1 MLGANLVLQ
10 RLMVQRNM
18 PEKVTLLSLD
28 SSSELCRNVYVNTNL
43 RLEIFLLI
51 FK

>member
-1 MLGANLVLQ
+1 MLGANLILQ

-28 SSSELCRNVYVNTNL
+28 SSSELCQNVYVNTGL
-43 RLEIFLLI
+43 FLYIVLFIFQ
-51 FK
+51 